1 MRIGQYREVDRVLEK
16 LDTGIL
22 EFTNGSLGEK
32 LYLLLAEKFLMD
44 CNWEEALDYYKK
56 AFELNSCSET
66 EEKIRMLERHL

>member
-1 MRIGQYREVDRVLEK
+1 MINI
-16 LDTGIL
+16 TGIL
-22 EFTNGSLGEK
+22 TLSFVSACR
-32 LYLLLAEKFLMD
+32 LLLAEKFLID